1 MPDLSPDDALDVFAH
16 LARSLDRVATSSERA
31 VLASE
36 RAAVASEQTLAV
48 VTDLARTL
56 RRTLPIAW
64 VVLGIGLC
72 TLAFV
77 AWSTVQL
84 VREGRAHHERMQ
96 VDHQAQRP

>member
-1 MPDLSPDDALDVFAH
+1 MPDDLTPDDALDAVAH
-16 LARSLDRVATSSERA
+16 LARSLDRVASSAERTEA
-31 VLASE
+31 VG
-36 RAAVASEQTLAV
+36 
-48 VTDLARTL
+48 TDLARTL
-56 RRTLPIAW
+56 RPLRWTLPLAW

-96 VDHQAQRP
+96 LGDQGQRR